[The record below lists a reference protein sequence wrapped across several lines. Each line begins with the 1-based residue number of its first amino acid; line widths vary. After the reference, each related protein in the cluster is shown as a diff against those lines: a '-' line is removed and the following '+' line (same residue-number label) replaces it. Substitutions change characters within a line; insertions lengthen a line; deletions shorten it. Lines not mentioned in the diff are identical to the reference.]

1 MRGNENGH
9 RRGEPSAFK
18 QSTSLTPQ
26 PFRKGRLTYAD
37 EIAMEPTYW
46 AWAENGYGRIP
57 LGELTLVAGHGEA
70 GKSIFNIGLIS
81 LLTTGNLPGY
91 FFGYP
96 RVGIIAASEDD
107 WKKTIKPRLVVSEAD
122 LGMVARFDVV
132 TQMAKDGTKVSL
144 PVDYGE
150 LEDAI
155 VESRAAWVFFE
166 SVVSAIDL
174 TKDTNH
180 GQHVRDVLE
189 KLADIARRQECVII
203 GSVHFNKS
211 TASPAMERMSGSN
224 EFRNVPRAVLYMAMQ
239 DDETGV
245 ISKSKNNLGRGW
257 PSLSYE
263 IQELVA
269 SRNPYITAG
278 FLEILGE
285 TENDASELITANNRK
300 RKQSPEFIATLRIV
314 KQMFDDHDDWM
325 VEDGMRVLEENG
337 GSTNNRTLAK
347 VFEELGIRTQ
357 KIYQKGHKGVKY
369 AIWTM
374 KPIKVKDYIP
384 SS

>member
-1 MRGNENGH
+1 M
-9 RRGEPSAFK
+9 K
-18 QSTSLTPQ
+18 
-26 PFRKGRLTYAD
+26 
-37 EIAMEPTYW
+37 PTYW
-46 AWAENGYGRIP
+46 AWSDNGYGRIP

-70 GKSIFNIGLIS
+70 GKSIFNIGLIA
-81 LLTTGNLPGY
+81 LLTTGDLPGC

-96 RVGIIAASEDD
+96 RFVLIAASEDD
-107 WKKTIKPRLVVSEAD
+107 WEKTIIPRLVVAEAD
-122 LGMVARFDVV
+122 LSMVARFDVV
-132 TQMAKDGTKVSL
+132 THTMRDGTKISL
-144 PVDYGE
+144 PADYDE

-174 TKDTNH
+174 TRDINQ

-189 KLADIARRQECVII
+189 RLADIARRQECVIS

-211 TASPAMERMSGSN
+211 ASAHAMERMSGSM
-224 EFRNVPRAVLYMAMQ
+224 EFRNVARAVLYMAIQ
-239 DDETGV
+239 EDGTGV

-263 IQELVA
+263 IQEMVA

-278 FLEILGE
+278 FLEMLGE
-285 TENDASELITANNRK
+285 TEIDASELIAANSRK
-300 RKQSPEFIATLRIV
+300 TRNKQSPEFIATLRIV
-314 KQMFDDHDDWM
+314 KQMFDDHDDWP
-325 VEDGMRVLEENG
+325 VQDGMRILEESGVN
-337 GSTNNRTLAK
+337 TNNRTLAK

-357 KIYQKGHKGVKY
+357 KIYQKGRKGVQY

-374 KPIKVKDYIP
+374 KPIKVRDYKP
-384 SS
+384 QSDE